1 MKSNRPLKYIAVKA
15 KPFVSKIV
23 WRSIIGILASVALF
37 SFAVFSG
44 SVLDI
49 CTGEKQGNLTLNII
63 LLFAAILLHA
73 LLTALNVHLSA
84 VLTGRLKMHF
94 QKSVFKGFTL
104 KQFDKTSKYHSG
116 DILNRLTDD
125 INIITNSVSSIIP
138 TLCSFV
144 AKIAIGVTALVIFS
158 PSFALIAIVGG
169 LIVPTFGRLI
179 SAKYKFLHKQV
190 QKSNGVTRS
199 FLQECLENMS
209 VVKSFSSF
217 TPIENRLDGF
227 LEDNYKLK
235 IKRNNLHILTHS
247 GLHTV
252 FSLIYYVILVLGAFS
267 IAKGDITY
275 GVLIAILQ
283 IVNQLRMPLQ
293 NVSGILPQYYSA
305 LASAERLLELEDIE
319 DEEKPIDSDK
329 LENFAQGFKE
339 IKAENLSFSYNEEK
353 VIFDSLNFSIER
365 GDTVALRGESGR
377 GKTTLFKLLLGLYS
391 ADNGGLFVDDKKLT
405 SAYRKLFAYVPQG
418 NMILSGSIRENIS
431 LNRENLTEEELISA
445 CKTAEIY
452 DYISSLPDGFDTVL
466 SERGAGLSEGQ
477 VQRLAIA
484 RALVSSCPILL
495 LDESTSAL
503 DEKTEKAVLKNLSE
517 LKDKTILIITHRES
531 VLDICNKTI
540 SL

>member
-1 MKSNRPLKYIAVKA
+1 MKSNRPLKYIATQA
-15 KPFVSKIV
+15 KPFLSKII
-23 WRSIIGILASVALF
+23 WRSIIGILSSVALF
-37 SFAVFSG
+37 SFAIFSG
-44 SVLDI
+44 NVLDI
-49 CTGEKQGNLTLNII
+49 CTGEKQGDLTLNII
-63 LLFAAILLHA
+63 LLFAAILLNA

-94 QKSVFKGFTL
+94 QKSVFLGFTL

-138 TLCSFV
+138 TICSFV
-144 AKIAIGVTALVIFS
+144 AKIAIGVTALVMFS
-158 PSFALIAIVGG
+158 PSFALIAVVGG
-169 LIVPTFGRLI
+169 LIVPAFGRLI
-179 SAKYKFLHKQV
+179 SAKYKSLHKQV

-227 LEDNYKLK
+227 LENNYKLK

-267 IAKGDITY
+267 IVKGDITY

-293 NVSGILPQYYSA
+293 NISGILPQYYSA
-305 LASAERLLELEDIE
+305 LASAERLLELEDIP
-319 DEEKPIDSDK
+319 DEEKPIDPDK
-329 LENFAQGFKE
+329 LEDFAQSFKE
-339 IKAENLSFSYNEEK
+339 IKAEKLSFSYNEEK
-353 VIFDSLNFSIER
+353 VIFDNLNFSINR

-391 ADNGGLFVDDKKLT
+391 EDSGSLTIDDKKLT

-418 NMILSGSIRENIS
+418 NMILSGSIRENIA

>member
-1 MKSNRPLKYIAVKA
+1 MKNNRPLKYIATKA
-15 KPFVSKIV
+15 KPFLSKIV
-23 WRSIIGILASVALF
+23 WRSIIGVLASVALF
-37 SFAVFSG
+37 SFAIFSG
-44 SVLDI
+44 NVIDI
-49 CTGEKQGNLTLNII
+49 CTGEKAGNLNLNII
-63 LLFAAILLHA
+63 LLFAAILLYA

-94 QKSVFKGFTL
+94 QKSLFTSFTL

-125 INIITNSVSSIIP
+125 VNIITNSVSSIIP

-144 AKIAIGVTALVIFS
+144 AKIAIGVVALVALN
-158 PSFALIAIVGG
+158 PLFALIAVVGG
-169 LIVPTFGRLI
+169 LIVPSVGRLI
-179 SAKYKFLHKQV
+179 SSKYKFLHKQV

-267 IAKGDITY
+267 ISKGDITY
-275 GVLIAILQ
+275 GVLIAVLQ

-319 DEEKPIDSDK
+319 DEEKPIENAE
-329 LENFAQGFKE
+329 LEELSQNFNE
-339 IKAENLSFSYNEEK
+339 IKAENLRFSYNEEK
-353 VIFDSLNFSIER
+353 IVFENLNFSINR

-391 ADNGGLFVDDKKLT
+391 ADSGSLFIDGKKLS

-418 NMILSGSIRENIS
+418 NMILSGSIRENIA
-431 LNRENLTEEELISA
+431 LNRENLTEEELISV

-452 DYISSLPDGFDTVL
+452 DYISSLPDGFDTIL

-503 DEKTEKAVLKNLSE
+503 DEKTEKAVLKNLSK

>member
-1 MKSNRPLKYIAVKA
+1 MG
-15 KPFVSKIV
+15 KPFEN
-23 WRSIIGILASVALF
+23 RFL
-37 SFAVFSG
+37 
-44 SVLDI
+44 
-49 CTGEKQGNLTLNII
+49 E
-63 LLFAAILLHA
+63 
-73 LLTALNVHLSA
+73 
-84 VLTGRLKMHF
+84 MHF
-94 QKSVFKGFTL
+94 QKSVFSKFTL

-138 TLCSFV
+138 TICSFV
-144 AKIAIGVTALVIFS
+144 AKITIGVVALVALN
-158 PSFALIAIVGG
+158 PLFALIAIVGG
-169 LIVPTFGRLI
+169 LIVPAFGRLI

-217 TPIENRLDGF
+217 APIETRLDGF
-227 LEDNYKLK
+227 LENNYKLK

-293 NVSGILPQYYSA
+293 NISGILPQYYSA
-305 LASAERLLELEDIE
+305 IASAERLLELEDIE
-319 DEEKPIDSDK
+319 DEEKPIAFVE
-329 LENFAQGFKE
+329 LEEMAQSFKE
-339 IKAENLSFSYNEEK
+339 IKAENLSFSYNAEK
-353 VIFDSLNFSIER
+353 VIFDNLNFSIKR

-391 ADNGGLFVDDKKLT
+391 ANSGSLDIDGKKLS

-418 NMILSGSIRENIS
+418 NMILSGSIRENIA

-452 DYISSLPDGFDTVL
+452 DYISSLPEGFDTVL